1 MGTAPGCPPLS
12 APPTTSMRLEAL
24 PHGRPTAR
32 KYSASRRIR
41 RAPQGGILRLEPR
54 RVRRRGHGAAAAAG
68 RANGKKE
75 AGEGRA
81 RKSRRGR
88 GRELKRSAATTDAGR
103 REKRSR
109 RGAVGR

>member
-41 RAPQGGILRLEPR
+41 RAPRAAYAALS
-54 RVRRRGHGAAAAAG
+54 RGASDGAAMVPPPQRGG
-68 RANGKKE
+68 RTGRKK
-75 AGEGRA
+75 RA
-81 RKSRRGR
+81 RG
-88 GRELKRSAATTDAGR
+88 GRERAG
-103 REKRSR
+103 
-109 RGAVGR
+109 VGEDVN